1 MRLKWAIL
9 GPMSKKALILAASIG
24 LIYSPG
30 AGAQSPSAI
39 VEDVNASG
47 AGVAF
52 MDYVEAGRIIRLGAK
67 GTLTL
72 GYLRSCLRETITGGK
87 VTVGTEQSKVA
98 GAKLVR
104 ERIECD
110 GTKLLL
116 TPAQAAKSMGAVF
129 RAPPPGPASGFP
141 QPQFT
146 LYGASPVISLS
157 TPSGT
162 VVLERLDMPD
172 QALTIAVEGGFAD
185 LAVLKKSL
193 KPGGIYQARD
203 GKFAVVFKVDPFAR
217 PGRGPLVGRLIRF

>member
-1 MRLKWAIL
+1 
-9 GPMSKKALILAASIG
+9 MSKRTLILAALIG

-30 AGAQSPSAI
+30 AVAKPPSAI

-52 MDYVEAGRIIRLGAK
+52 MEYVEAGRVIRLGAS

-87 VTVGTEQSKVA
+87 VTVGMEQSKVA

-129 RAPPPGPASGFP
+129 RAPPAGSGAGLP

-162 VVLERLDMPD
+162 VVLKRLDRPAED
-172 QALTIAVEGGFAD
+172 LTIAVEGGFAD
-185 LAVLKKSL
+185 LALLNKSL
-193 KPGGIYQARD
+193 KPGGIYRARD
-203 GKFAVVFKVDPFAR
+203 GKFAVVFKVDLFAR

>member
-9 GPMSKKALILAASIG
+9 RTMSMKALILAASIG
-24 LIYSPG
+24 LIYNPG
-30 AGAQSPSAI
+30 AVAAGPSAI

-52 MDYVEAGRIIRLGAK
+52 MDYVAPGRVIRLGAS

-87 VTVGTEQSKVA
+87 VTVGMEQSEVA

-129 RAPPPGPASGFP
+129 RAPPPGGGGLP

-157 TPSGT
+157 KPSGT
-162 VVLERLDMPD
+162 VVLERLDRPAPAM
-172 QALTIAVEGGFAD
+172 TILVEGGFAD
-185 LAVLKKSL
+185 LADLKKSL

>member
-1 MRLKWAIL
+1 M
-9 GPMSKKALILAASIG
+9 GNKALLVAASLC
-24 LIYSPG
+24 LIYSSG
-30 AGAQSPSAI
+30 AVAEAPSAI

-52 MDYVEAGRIIRLGAK
+52 MDYVAAGRVIRLGAK

-87 VTVGTEQSKVA
+87 VTVGAEQSKVA

-110 GTKLLL
+110 GTRLLL

-129 RAPPPGPASGFP
+129 RAPPPGSNALP

-157 TPSGT
+157 KPSGT
-162 VVLERLDMPD
+162 VVLKRLDRD
-172 QALTIAVEGGFAD
+172 AQDITIAVEGGFAD
-185 LAVLKKSL
+185 LALLKKSL

-203 GKFAVVFKVDPFAR
+203 GKFVVVFKVDRFAR

>member
-1 MRLKWAIL
+1 M
-9 GPMSKKALILAASIG
+9 GNKALLVAASLC
-24 LIYSPG
+24 LIYSS
-30 AGAQSPSAI
+30 AAVAETPSAI

-52 MDYVEAGRIIRLGAK
+52 MDYVAAGRVIRLGAK

-87 VTVGTEQSKVA
+87 VTVGSEQSKVA

-129 RAPPPGPASGFP
+129 RAPPPGGGLP

-157 TPSGT
+157 RPTGT
-162 VVLERLDMPD
+162 VVLERLDMPA
-172 QALTIAVEGGFAD
+172 QALTIPVEGGFAD

-203 GKFAVVFKVDPFAR
+203 GNFAVVFKVDPFAR

>member
-9 GPMSKKALILAASIG
+9 RTMSMKALILAASIG
-24 LIYSPG
+24 LIFNPG
-30 AGAQSPSAI
+30 AVAAGPSAI

-52 MDYVEAGRIIRLGAK
+52 MDYVAPGRVIRLGAK

-72 GYLRSCLRETITGGK
+72 GYLRSCLRETITGGT
-87 VTVGTEQSKVA
+87 VTVGLEQSEVA
-98 GAKLVR
+98 GAKPVR

-116 TPAQAAKSMGAVF
+116 PAERAAEGLGAVF
-129 RAPPPGPASGFP
+129 RAPPAGSGSLP

-157 TPSGT
+157 KPRGT
-162 VVLERLDMPD
+162 VVLERLDGDPQVM
-172 QALTIAVEGGFAD
+172 TIPVEGGFAD
-185 LAVLKKSL
+185 LADLNKSL
-193 KPGGIYQARD
+193 KTGGLYQARE
-203 GKFAVVFKVDPFAR
+203 GKSAVVFKVDRYAR

>member
-9 GPMSKKALILAASIG
+9 RTMSMKALILAASIG
-24 LIYSPG
+24 LIYNPG
-30 AGAQSPSAI
+30 AVAAGPSAI

-52 MDYVEAGRIIRLGAK
+52 MDYVAPGRIIRLGAK

-87 VTVGTEQSKVA
+87 VTVGMEQSEVA

-129 RAPPPGPASGFP
+129 RAPPPGGGGLP

-157 TPSGT
+157 KPSGT
-162 VVLERLDMPD
+162 VVLERLDRPAPAM
-172 QALTIAVEGGFAD
+172 TILVEGGFAD

>member
-1 MRLKWAIL
+1 
-9 GPMSKKALILAASIG
+9 MSKKALILAASIG

-30 AGAQSPSAI
+30 AVAQAPSAI

-52 MDYVEAGRIIRLGAK
+52 MDYVEPGRVIRLGAS

-87 VTVGTEQSKVA
+87 VTVGTEQSEVV

-129 RAPPPGPASGFP
+129 RAPPTGGGGGLP

-162 VVLERLDMPD
+162 VVLERLDRPA
-172 QALTIAVEGGFAD
+172 QTLTIAVEGGFAD

-203 GKFAVVFKVDPFAR
+203 GKFAVVFKVDRFAR

>member
-1 MRLKWAIL
+1 MGKT
-9 GPMSKKALILAASIG
+9 ALILAASIG

-30 AGAQSPSAI
+30 AVAAAPAAI
-39 VEDVNASG
+39 VEEVNASG

-52 MDYVEAGRIIRLGAK
+52 MEYVEPGRVIRLGAK

-72 GYLRSCLRETITGGK
+72 GYLRSCLRETITGGE
-87 VTVGTEQSKVA
+87 VTVGMEQSEVA

-129 RAPPPGPASGFP
+129 RAPPAGGAAGLP

-162 VVLERLDMPD
+162 VVLERLDRPA
-172 QALTIAVEGGFAD
+172 QTLTITVEGGFAD

-193 KPGGIYQARD
+193 KPGGIYRARD
-203 GKFAVVFKVDPFAR
+203 GKFAVVFKVDRFAR

>member
-9 GPMSKKALILAASIG
+9 RTMSRKALILAGSIG
-24 LIYSPG
+24 LIYSPI
-30 AGAQSPSAI
+30 AFAEVPSAI

-52 MDYVEAGRIIRLGAK
+52 MDYVAPGRVIRLGAE

-72 GYLRSCLRETITGGK
+72 GYLRSCLRETITGGN
-87 VTVGTEQSKVA
+87 VTVGMEQSKVA

-116 TPAQAAKSMGAVF
+116 TAERAAKGLGAVF
-129 RAPPPGPASGFP
+129 RAPPPGSGGLP

-157 TPSGT
+157 KPSGT
-162 VVLERLDMPD
+162 VVLERLDRDAPAM
-172 QALTIAVEGGFAD
+172 TIPVEGGFAD
-185 LAVLKKSL
+185 LAELNKSL
-193 KPGGIYQARD
+193 KPGGIDQARD
-203 GKFAVVFKVDPFAR
+203 GKSAVVFKVDRFAR